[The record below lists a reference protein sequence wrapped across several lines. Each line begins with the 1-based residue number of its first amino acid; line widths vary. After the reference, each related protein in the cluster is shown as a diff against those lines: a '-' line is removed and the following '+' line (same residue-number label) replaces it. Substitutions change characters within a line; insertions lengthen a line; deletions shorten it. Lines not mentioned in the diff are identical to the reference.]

1 MGNFVWILDIRSET
15 MAMNNPLLEVVQ
27 QIEMER
33 GVSREIVLTAIEQ
46 ALSQAARRSR
56 DVTNDLKVSIDR
68 KDLSLH
74 IFDTLVVSDDKVGA
88 GFISLARAR
97 RIKPDAQIGES
108 LEVEMP
114 ASRLGR
120 IAAQTSRQMIMQK
133 IRDAERT
140 NTFSEYRDRQGDIV
154 SGTVSSVT
162 SRDTYITVGKTEMV
176 LPNKERIPTENYQV
190 GDTVRAII
198 LKVEQDAKGPGV
210 VLSRSHPKFLEALF
224 RLEVSEI
231 ADGVVEIM
239 AISRDPGFRAK
250 VAVRTAN
257 ENVDPVGACVGQKGI
272 RVRAMVSELNGEKID
287 IVRWNEDICQYVAQ
301 ALAPAKLESVTVDP
315 AIPNT
320 VHVLVA
326 PDQYSLCL
334 GKRGQNVRLTSKLT
348 GWNVEVKKSM
358 ASASF
363 EDQKAE
369 AIKEL
374 AETFSVST
382 SVATQMAEAGFLSV
396 EGIIGEDEATFI
408 AMTGLDEVTAKGVY
422 AAAHAVAELTGVSSE
437 DEPEVE
443 DEPESADGEEEEVE
457 G

>member
-1 MGNFVWILDIRSET
+1 

-56 DVTNDLKVSIDR
+56 DVTDDLKVTIDR

-97 RIKPDAQIGES
+97 RIKPDVQPGES
-108 LEVEMP
+108 IEVEMP
-114 ASRLGR
+114 AARLGR

-162 SRDTYITVGKTEMV
+162 NRDTYITVGKTEMV

-190 GDTVRAII
+190 GDTVRALI

-224 RLEVSEI
+224 RIEVSEI

-320 VHVLVA
+320 VHVLVS

-348 GWNVEVKKSM
+348 GWNVDVKKSM

-374 AETFSVST
+374 AETLSVST
-382 SVATQMAEAGFLSV
+382 AVATQMAEAGFLSV
-396 EGIIGEDEATFI
+396 EGIVGEDEATFM

-422 AAAHAVAELTGVSSE
+422 AAAHAVAELTGVKS
-437 DEPEVE
+437 DEPSE
-443 DEPESADGEEEEVE
+443 ESDSDGEEESAETE
-457 G
+457 EEE